1 MSKITH
7 KEAKEVQNTLPHSP
21 HLCPCL
27 IPRSP
32 DTLSALFFL
41 QGYRTLN
48 HRPPQALLLH
58 TGATFPRRSL
68 DAVPF
73 ILARKEVQGRSI
85 TMN

>member
-32 DTLSALFFL
+32 DTLGALFYL

-48 HRPPQALLLH
+48 HTGHLRPFSYTQEPLFQEGPLMQCPS
-58 TGATFPRRSL
+58 FWPE
-68 DAVPF
+68 
-73 ILARKEVQGRSI
+73 RKFRADQ
-85 TMN
+85 